1 MKIKKETTN
10 WGTICYYKNS
20 YCRFALYAY
29 NDDESTIQLSNV
41 KVKKS
46 ERGQGIGNKIL
57 KFANKEAKKHNYRI
71 ICLKVLKSSWMHSW
85 YARHGYRD
93 LSYDEENDDYIW
105 MEHNLR

>member
-10 WGTICYYKNS
+10 CGKIYYYKNT

-29 NDDESTIQLSNV
+29 NDDESTIYLSNV

-46 ERGQGIGNKIL
+46 ERGKGIGNRVL
-57 KFANKEAKKHNYRI
+57 KFANKEAKKHNYST
-71 ICLKVLKSSWMHSW
+71 ICLKVLKISWMHSW

-93 LSYDEENDDYIW
+93 LEYDEENDDYVW
-105 MEHNLR
+105 MEHNL